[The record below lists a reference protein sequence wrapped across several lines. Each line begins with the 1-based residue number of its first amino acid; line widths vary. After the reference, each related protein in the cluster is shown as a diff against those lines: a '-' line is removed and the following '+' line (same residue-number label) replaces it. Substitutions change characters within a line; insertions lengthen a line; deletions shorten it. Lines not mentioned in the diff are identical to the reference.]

1 MHSSIILPALFLMHG
16 LAVAKSIT
24 PGTAQLTQPYYP
36 PNANCWEYKV
46 PVTITSENVVF
57 NFPDW
62 KDDYAL
68 QDFLTAVTTRES
80 AGYPSPIVG
89 TKNETATYT
98 LAASFCTPKRSGKK
112 TIILATH
119 GIGQARTHWNSA
131 YEPDEYNFVQHAI
144 DKGYSVWFYDRL
156 GNGESEKSVNYFA
169 RTGYKLTSSCRVS
182 GFTNQLRK
190 QKAILVQ
197 LAKMVKSGQYT
208 GTFGKPDKL
217 AVMGFSFGSYITHF
231 AVAENPTIADAA
243 ILTAINY
250 NTTGLNVNGL
260 IRSFVPR
267 IASLQNPRR
276 FGSLDTG
283 YLTWVDTLVQINTY
297 FKYPYYDIPTTSYCE
312 EYKNPF
318 AIGEFLTIA
327 DGNFDASGF
336 TGAALAITGETDY
349 IICDGECHGIFEEP
363 ARTIWKNAKFEPYLH
378 PHASH
383 NINYHHN
390 ATKAYGVITNF
401 LNSNGL

>member
-1 MHSSIILPALFLMHG
+1 MHSSLFLLTSSLMHG
-16 LAVAKSIT
+16 LAVAKSIA
-24 PGTAQLTQPYYP
+24 PSAVGLTQPYYP
-36 PNANCWEYKV
+36 PNAKCWEYQV
-46 PVTITSENVVF
+46 PVTITSENLVF
-57 NFPDW
+57 NFPHW

-68 QDFLTAVTTRES
+68 QDFLTAATTRQS

-89 TKNETATYT
+89 TQNETATYT
-98 LAASFCTPKRSGKK
+98 LAASFCTPKHSGRK

-131 YEPDEYNFVQHAI
+131 YQPDEYNFVQHAI
-144 DKGYSVWFYDRL
+144 SKGYSVWFYDRL
-156 GNGESEKSVNYFA
+156 GTGESEK
-169 RTGYKLTSSCRVS
+169 VS

-208 GTFGKPDKL
+208 GTFGKPAKL
-217 AVMGFSFGSYITHF
+217 AVMGFSFGSFITHF

-250 NTTGLNVNGL
+250 NTTGLNANGL
-260 IRSFVPR
+260 VRSFVPR
-267 IASLQNPRR
+267 VASLQNPRR
-276 FGSLDTG
+276 FGILDPG
-283 YLTWVDTLVQINTY
+283 YLTWVDATAQINTY
-297 FKYPYYDIPTTSYCE
+297 FKYPYYDVPTVSYCE
-312 EYKNPF
+312 EYKQSF
-318 AIGEFLTIA
+318 AIGEFLTLT

-336 TGAALAITGETDY
+336 TGAALANY
-349 IICDGECHGIFEEP
+349 IICDGDCRGIFEEP
-363 ARTIWKNAKFEPYLH
+363 ARTIWKNAKFEAYLH

-383 NINYHHN
+383 NFNFHHN

-401 LNSNGL
+401 LESNGL

>member
-1 MHSSIILPALFLMHG
+1 MFLALFLMRG

-24 PGTAQLTQPYYP
+24 PGIAQLTQPYYP

-80 AGYPSPIVG
+80 AGYPSPIIG

-144 DKGYSVWFYDRL
+144 NKGYSVWFYDRL
-156 GNGESEKSVNYFA
+156 GNGESEKSVKHFA
-169 RTGYKLTSSCRVS
+169 HTGYKLTSSCRVS

-197 LAKMVKSGQYT
+197 LAAIVKSGQYT

-276 FGSLDTG
+276 FGSLDPG

-297 FKYPYYDIPTTSYCE
+297 V
-312 EYKNPF
+312 
-318 AIGEFLTIA
+318 L
-327 DGNFDASGF
+327 
-336 TGAALAITGETDY
+336 
-349 IICDGECHGIFEEP
+349 
-363 ARTIWKNAKFEPYLH
+363 RTFI
-378 PHASH
+378 
-383 NINYHHN
+383 
-390 ATKAYGVITNF
+390 
-401 LNSNGL
+401 